1 MDYPTET
8 TENTATQT
16 YQFPEVN
23 NTDSGDSFEIIRAA
37 ANQVAQKQTPL
48 TASEMAEGG
57 WEQKHKWWPTD
68 IIPDNLFNTIQSS
81 TPPFILS
88 VQSKELY
95 DKGHIKGAVW
105 FDIKTIMQPD
115 NLKKIPTDRKVVV
128 VCNDGQRGTTVA
140 AILRMLG
147 YDAVNLLFGMMAW
160 TESDDIVTGRF
171 HVYEDDMVT
180 FKDVLS
186 FEVCWTDIE
195 ATKVLPPMGEDYERP
210 DYVEAEDPNDYER
223 TDE

>member
-1 MDYPTET
+1 M
-8 TENTATQT
+8 
-16 YQFPEVN
+16 
-23 NTDSGDSFEIIRAA
+23 
-37 ANQVAQKQTPL
+37 
-48 TASEMAEGG
+48 
-57 WEQKHKWWPTD
+57 
-68 IIPDNLFNTIQSS
+68 
-81 TPPFILS
+81 S
-88 VQSKELY
+88 VQPKELY

-105 FDIKTIMQPD
+105 FDIKTICQPD

-171 HVYEDDMVT
+171 HVYEDDMIT

-186 FEVCWTDIE
+186 YEVCWIE
-195 ATKVLPPMGEDYERP
+195 VPAFEMLPEIEG
-210 DYVEAEDPNDYER
+210 YVPPELALVEPTE
-223 TDE
+223 